1 VLAANTVVRTRIHS
15 RKGAD
20 KVSRGKSDRGCGQ
33 APLKRVR
40 TTCPVKKWC
49 EHSRIEQK
57 IDVIEDDLK
66 AIHERMAED
75 DGGLFS

>member
-1 VLAANTVVRTRIHS
+1 
-15 RKGAD
+15 
-20 KVSRGKSDRGCGQ
+20 
-33 APLKRVR
+33 
-40 TTCPVKKWC
+40 VKKWC

-57 IDVIEDDLK
+57 IDVIADDLK